1 MPPPLHIRTYH
12 QLTEA
17 DRSGLGEQV
26 GAQHRRVAER
36 LAPVHRIVAVMSG
49 KGGVGKSFV
58 TALLA
63 RALARAG
70 RRVGALDADLN
81 GPTLARLLDARGP
94 LAVTAGG
101 VEPVAGTDGV
111 RCVSMAHMLEDG
123 KPLAFKGPGSDAFI
137 WRGALEAAALR
148 ELLGDVT
155 WGALDVL
162 LVDLP
167 PGVARLHELLDLL
180 PAPPDVLAVT
190 IATVESADAVR
201 RALNAARERG
211 ARLLGVIEN
220 MAGPQFPG
228 DGGDTLS
235 REFAIPLLARIPFN
249 PGDAIWQTLAER
261 L

>member
-1 MPPPLHIRTYH
+1 MAGPAHRRHYLRMPSPLHIRTYH
-12 QLTEA
+12 ELTEA

-36 LAPVHRIVAVMSG
+36 LAPVHRVVAVMSG

-70 RRVGALDADLN
+70 RRVGALDADPN
-81 GPTLARLLDARGP
+81 GPTL
-94 LAVTAGG
+94 V
-101 VEPVAGTDGV
+101 
-111 RCVSMAHMLEDG
+111 
-123 KPLAFKGPGSDAFI
+123 
-137 WRGALEAAALR
+137 
-148 ELLGDVT
+148 
-155 WGALDVL
+155 
-162 LVDLP
+162 
-167 PGVARLHELLDLL
+167 DLL

-228 DGGDTLS
+228 DAGDTLS

-249 PGDAIWQTLAER
+249 PGDAMWQTLGER